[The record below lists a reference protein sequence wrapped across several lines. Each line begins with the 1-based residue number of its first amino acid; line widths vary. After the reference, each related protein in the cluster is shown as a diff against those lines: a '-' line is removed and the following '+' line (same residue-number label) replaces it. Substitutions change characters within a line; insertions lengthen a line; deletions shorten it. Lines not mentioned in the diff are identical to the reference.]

1 LTALLSYY
9 ATYGSNCPTLRDMC
23 LKNMNVKK
31 RGGGHDDGEK
41 TNKRD
46 KERRRDK
53 VAKV

>member
-1 LTALLSYY
+1 
-9 ATYGSNCPTLRDMC
+9 MC

-31 RGGGHDDGEK
+31 EGGRGQDDGER